1 MSCRKIGKL
10 VCEVWIMTSDM
21 HCCAAAVEADFLGFG
36 SSPAAAD
43 EGFLPESPPAEPSG
57 FNMGSQPAAYP
68 APPPT
73 PPPAATPDGLADFFS
88 GSAEQPTPS
97 SSAADRSSTA
107 HIDDMFSAGPRP
119 AAPKPARAQQ
129 HSQAT
134 SGAASVSRGGQ
145 DGAAASSSSKPA
157 APKPAAPSSM
167 IDFGDEAAML
177 AQNPELYQGLEA
189 VEGMTVCSS
198 KPDTAYGLY
207 TALPSVD
214 VTAAQRTNVV
224 GGLQL
229 PIMGLRLHK
238 SL

>member
-1 MSCRKIGKL
+1 MA
-10 VCEVWIMTSDM
+10 SDM

-36 SSPAAAD
+36 SSTAAPD

-57 FNMGSQPAAYP
+57 FNMDSQPAAHP

-73 PPPAATPDGLADFFS
+73 PPPAATPDDLADFFS

-107 HIDDMFSAGPRP
+107 HIDDMFSAGPKP

-134 SGAASVSRGGQ
+134 SGASSVSRGGQ
-145 DGAAASSSSKPA
+145 DGAAASSSSKPAASRPA

-189 VEGMTVCSS
+189 VEGMTVCSL
-198 KPDTAYGLY
+198 KPDIAYGLY
-207 TALPSVD
+207 TALPSKD
-214 VTAAQRTNVV
+214 ATAAQCTKVV

-229 PIMGLRLHK
+229 PILVCIMGLRLHK
-238 SL
+238 RS